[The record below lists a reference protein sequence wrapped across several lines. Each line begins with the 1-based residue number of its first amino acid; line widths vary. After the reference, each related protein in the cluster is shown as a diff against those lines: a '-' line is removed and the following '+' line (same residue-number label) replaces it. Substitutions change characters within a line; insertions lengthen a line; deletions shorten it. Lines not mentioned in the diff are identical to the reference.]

1 LAAQIGCTS
10 AQAALAW
17 VLARGDDVVP
27 IPGTKHTRFLEGNV
41 GALTVSLMPDQLGRL
56 DATFPM
62 GVTVGARYHEQ
73 GMRAVNL

>member
-1 LAAQIGCTS
+1 
-10 AQAALAW
+10 
-17 VLARGDDVVP
+17 VVP

-41 GALTVSLMPDQLGRL
+41 GALTVSLMPEQLGRL

-62 GVTVGARYHEQ
+62 DVTVGARYHEQ